1 MLFGY
6 VYKTTN
12 LVNGKIYIGQHKNS
26 VYNHKYFGSG
36 RLMLRAIEKYGID
49 NFKNEIIHICNSKEE
64 MQKMEIYYIDKYQ
77 SFPKTGKGYNLTP
90 GGEWGDVTFGMN
102 EEQYEEYCNKFRGEN
117 NGMYGKHVTK
127 EAKDKMSRTRKER
140 GVGLGPKNPMYKS
153 GERGIHPLLG
163 SERSEE
169 TKNKISKSL
178 KGNIPWNKGIKL
190 VPPKKE
196 LTYEEKYMK
205 NKSKKPIKVTNIHS
219 GEVNYYESKKEC
231 SKYFD
236 GVKYRLSVGKVLD
249 GESLLFQIVSKEE
262 YLKHR
267 REMSCMARP

>member
-26 VYNHKYFGSG
+26 VYNPKYFGSG